1 MSWQF
6 ENFDKSTIRAIMFA
20 RAECQELGYPQVEAE
35 HLLLGLLD
43 EEGDAARLLW
53 AAGLTKVEVL
63 DAILKLTGPGSDIAL
78 LDVPFAASASKILV
92 GAESVA
98 KEFKSEKVTTV
109 HLLAALLRITWMTFV
124 RIMEQCGVEPGALLL
139 DLVKEELEGSGALNV
154 SVDETV
160 KPSIIPSRSRK
171 PTTRKAKLELVK
183 ETPAKRDKPTEP
195 LSDAEREKLKHQ
207 LISDEVQDILRLA
220 TDEALQA
227 NSECVGTEHVLL
239 AIFLKEDTI
248 AQRTLR
254 RVGITFGFVKS
265 QIAKVSGGTAKKGKT
280 LSDIEFSAQLS
291 SALLFANNEMRNTE
305 SRKLE
310 SEHLLIGIVQETE
323 GLASKILSQ
332 ESEINPL
339 LDINSVRKAI
349 NNSRDAVSAERL
361 DRRQGPLILS
371 DRQYMKAAAEPNVTP
386 TTLKGM
392 SADTKKVL
400 VDSAYEAVTHGA
412 TEIGDEHVL
421 LGLLSQQSGLSKSI
435 FDSVCLELNMVRRK
449 ALNIER
455 KPYSITW
462 TGLPSS
468 WNIQIPLAKDTK
480 KLIMRGRSLARDFR
494 SVQLKPEHLL
504 LAILERKEGRAVRTL
519 LAADV
524 NLKHLKKLVVD
535 AIEQKA
541 V

>member
-1 MSWQF
+1 
-6 ENFDKSTIRAIMFA
+6 MFA

-63 DAILKLTGPGSDIAL
+63 DALLKLTGPGSDTVL
-78 LDVPFAASASKILV
+78 LDVPFSATASEILV
-92 GAESVA
+92 GAERVA
-98 KEFKSEKVTTV
+98 KGFRSEKVTTV
-109 HLLAALLRITWMTFV
+109 HLLSALLRSRWITFV
-124 RIMEQCGVEPGALLL
+124 KIMEQCGVEPDALLF
-139 DLVKEELEGSGALNV
+139 DLVKKELEGSGGLGVNLLGA
-154 SVDETV
+154 DEAV
-160 KPSIIPSRSRK
+160 KPSIIPSRSPK
-171 PTTRKAKLELVK
+171 PTTRRAKLELVK
-183 ETPAKRDKPTEP
+183 ETPAKRDKLTEP

-254 RVGITFGFVKS
+254 RLGITFGFVKS
-265 QIAKVSGGTAKKGKT
+265 QIAKVSGVAAKKGKT

-339 LDINSVRKAI
+339 LDINSVRRAI

-361 DRRQGPLILS
+361 DRKQGPLILS

-449 ALNIER
+449 ALNLER

-494 SVQLKPEHLL
+494 SVHLKPEHLL

-519 LAADV
+519 QAADV
-524 NLKHLKKLVVD
+524 NLEHLKKLVVD

-541 V
+541 I